1 MTKFGRS
8 GISGRVEDL
17 RFLTGQGR
25 YVDDIAPQSAL
36 HAYFLRATVAHAEIL
51 TLDVQAARGAPGVHL
66 VLTADDLAAAGVV
79 LGMHFATVP
88 NRDGSKGAAP
98 NARFWRGGASAMSAK
113 PWR

>member
-79 LGMHFATVP
+79 LGMHFA
-88 NRDGSKGAAP
+88 
-98 NARFWRGGASAMSAK
+98 
-113 PWR
+113 